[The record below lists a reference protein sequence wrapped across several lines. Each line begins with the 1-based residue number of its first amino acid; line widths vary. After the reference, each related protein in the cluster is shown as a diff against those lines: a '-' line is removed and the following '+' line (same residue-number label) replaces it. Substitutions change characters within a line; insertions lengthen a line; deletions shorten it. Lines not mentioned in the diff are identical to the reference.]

1 MSNQLR
7 YLNLESNA

>member
-1 MSNQLR
+1 MSKQLR